1 MNVDIVG
8 VHHVNIQVADV
19 ATARAFYGDVLG
31 LPEIKRPEFDVDG
44 IWFQLGAQQLHIG
57 VAEGHTGPGRQHFAL
72 QVDDLDAAI
81 ATIESRG
88 GTVRRAGRALPGAG
102 HQAFLRDPSGNLIE
116 LNQPD

>member
-8 VHHVNIQVADV
+8 LHHVNIQAADV
-19 ATARAFYGDVLG
+19 AATRAFYGDVLG
-31 LPEIKRPEFDVDG
+31 LPVIERPDFDVDG

-57 VAEGHTGPGRQHFAL
+57 TAEDHRGPDRQHFAI
-72 QVDDLDAAI
+72 QVVDLDVAV

-88 GTVRRAGRALPGAG
+88 GAVRKAAKTFPGAG
-102 HQAFLRDPSGNLIE
+102 RQAFLRDPSGNLIE